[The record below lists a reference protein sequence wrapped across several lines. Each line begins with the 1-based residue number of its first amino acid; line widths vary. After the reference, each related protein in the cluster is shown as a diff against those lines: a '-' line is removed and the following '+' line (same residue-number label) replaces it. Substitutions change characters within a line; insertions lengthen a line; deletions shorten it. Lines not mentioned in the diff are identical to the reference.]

1 MKRLL
6 ILLAIALSTTTGF
19 AQKKKTPVK
28 STKSATTSSTAKV
41 DNLTAEVKGKTF
53 QLTIA
58 EKGKAADAITI
69 KELVSDVKPSDIK
82 LSSFTAS
89 GTKLYLLQWTE
100 KSNSKTDIKTEDI
113 TTIYSVIYEIPN
125 KKQVFSNYQKTT
137 NIVEKVFLDRN
148 KTASETQEKVRREGF
163 EFVLNPD
170 GSVTQKSKNQENKWT
185 YDVAKQEFV
194 DVKKK
199 K

>member
-1 MKRLL
+1 MKQLL
-6 ILLAIALSTTTGF
+6 ILLAIALTTTTSF

-28 STKSATTSSTAKV
+28 STKTASSSTAKV
-41 DNLTAEVKGKTF
+41 DNLTAEIKGNTF

-58 EKGKAADAITI
+58 EKGKAADAITV
-69 KELVSDVKPSDIK
+69 KELVGDVKPADIK
-82 LSSFTAS
+82 LSGFTAN

-100 KSNSKTDIKTEDI
+100 KSNIKTDLKTEDI
-113 TTIYSVIYEIPN
+113 TMIYSVIYEIPN

-163 EFVLNPD
+163 EFILNPD
-170 GSVTQKSKNQENKWT
+170 GSVVQKGKTQQNNWT

-194 DVKKK
+194 DAKKK

>member
-1 MKRLL
+1 MKQLF
-6 ILLAIALSTTTGF
+6 ILFALALTITTGF

-28 STKSATTSSTAKV
+28 STKTASVAKV
-41 DNLTAEVKGKTF
+41 DNLTAEIKGKTF
-53 QLTIA
+53 QLTISD
-58 EKGKAADAITI
+58 KGKPADAII
-69 KELVSDVKPSDIK
+69 VKELTNDVKPIDMK
-82 LSSFTAS
+82 LSSFTAN

-100 KSNSKTDIKTEDI
+100 KSNTKTDLKTEDI
-113 TTIYSVIYEIPN
+113 TMIYSVIYEITS

-148 KTASETQEKVRREGF
+148 KTASETQEKVRKEGF

-170 GSVTQKSKNQENKWT
+170 GSVTQKSKNQENKWS
-185 YDVAKQEFV
+185 YDPAKQEFV
-194 DVKKK
+194 EAKKK

>member
-1 MKRLL
+1 MKKLF
-6 ILLAIALSTTTGF
+6 ILFAVALTITTSF
-19 AQKKKTPVK
+19 AQKKKTPAK
-28 STKSATTSSTAKV
+28 SSKTASVAKV
-41 DNLTAEVKGKTF
+41 DNLTAEIKGKTF
-53 QLTIA
+53 QLTISD
-58 EKGKAADAITI
+58 KGKPTDAIVV
-69 KELVSDVKPSDIK
+69 KELANDVKPIDMK
-82 LSSFTAS
+82 LSSFMAN

-100 KSNSKTDIKTEDI
+100 KSNTKTDLKTEDI
-113 TTIYSVIYEIPN
+113 TMIYSVIYEITA

-148 KTASETQEKVRREGF
+148 KTASETQEKVRKEGF

-170 GSVTQKSKNQENKWT
+170 GSVTQKSKNQENKWL

-194 DVKKK
+194 EAKKK

>member
-1 MKRLL
+1 MKQLL

-28 STKSATTSSTAKV
+28 STKTATTSSTAKV
-41 DNLTAEVKGKTF
+41 DNLTAEIKGKTF

-58 EKGKAADAITI
+58 EKGKAADAITV
-69 KELVSDVKPSDIK
+69 KELVGDVKPSDIK
-82 LSSFTAS
+82 LSSFTGS

-100 KSNSKTDIKTEDI
+100 KSNIKTDLKTEDI
-113 TTIYSVIYEIPN
+113 TMIYSVIYEIPN

-163 EFVLNPD
+163 EFILNSD
-170 GSVTQKSKNQENKWT
+170 GSVVQKGKAQQNNWT

-194 DVKKK
+194 DTKKK

>member
-1 MKRLL
+1 MKQLL
-6 ILLAIALSTTTGF
+6 ILLAIALSTTTSF

-28 STKSATTSSTAKV
+28 STKTASSTVKV
-41 DNLTAEVKGKTF
+41 DNLTAEIKGNIF

-58 EKGKAADAITI
+58 DKGKAADAITV
-69 KELVSDVKPSDIK
+69 KELAGDVKPTDIK
-82 LSSFTAS
+82 LSGFTAN

-100 KSNSKTDIKTEDI
+100 KSNIKTDLKTEDI
-113 TTIYSVIYEIPN
+113 TMIYSVIYEIPN

-163 EFVLNPD
+163 EFILNPD
-170 GSVTQKSKNQENKWT
+170 GSVIQKGKTQQNNWT

-194 DVKKK
+194 EVKKK